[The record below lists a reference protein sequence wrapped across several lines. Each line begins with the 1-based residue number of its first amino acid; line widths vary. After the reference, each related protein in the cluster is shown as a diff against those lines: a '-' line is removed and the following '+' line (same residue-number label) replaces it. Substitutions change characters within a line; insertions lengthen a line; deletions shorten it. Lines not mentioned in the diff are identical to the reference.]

1 MNQQIEPVLE
11 KFVNDDEIKE
21 IAESTQVVQNSQQEQ
36 AKPIPVIE
44 EQKQKILEKK
54 KSPKNKTKETDFNDK
69 MKEQGK
75 LNVKNRKGSSYF
87 SPSLAFLKPFD
98 VIEETNK
105 KPKEEQKSKVEDLS
119 LGKNIISKEQNR
131 IINDY
136 HGAATGMYLIG

>member
-54 KSPKNKTKETDFNDK
+54 KSPKNKTKETDFN
-69 MKEQGK
+69 ERT
-75 LNVKNRKGSSYF
+75 RKI
-87 SPSLAFLKPFD
+87 K
-98 VIEETNK
+98 
-105 KPKEEQKSKVEDLS
+105 
-119 LGKNIISKEQNR
+119 R
-131 IINDY
+131 
-136 HGAATGMYLIG
+136 